1 MRKKL
6 LEQIKKAVAKQYGD
20 GYEVR
25 LYEIITP
32 SSCPIPS
39 IAIRTPS
46 ENICPAIQIGH
57 LLSAMRCGLSE
68 TEDAAAEFMDL
79 YNRINDI
86 SQYAQC
92 IPHIDHNYVTGTVT
106 YRLVNTEKEASRLTH
121 LPHKELLDLSAVY
134 TVPID
139 IGKSKDEYIIVDN
152 ALCERL
158 AISPDELQESADLH
172 TEFKGFRIT
181 PYTPCPS
188 AGPHAENDSSRL
200 WVLTSK
206 NGTNGATVLLYPYYL
221 RRLSGRLK
229 KDLYLVASSKDR
241 VIAAPAEKG
250 TDLQALRDMADRIN
264 SADEPGPGKFLTG
277 SVYRFSRRKGR
288 LEIAKQKVPIRDCT
302 ERK

>member
-1 MRKKL
+1 MLEKL
-6 LEQIKKAVAKQYGD
+6 SAEIKKAIDEQYGN
-20 GYEVR
+20 GYEVQF
-25 LYEIITP
+25 YETMTP
-32 SSCPIPS
+32 SGCPIPS
-39 IAIRTPS
+39 IAICAPS
-46 ENICPAIQIGH
+46 ENICPAIHIGQ
-57 LLSAMRCGLSE
+57 LLSPMRCGLME
-68 TEDAAAEFMDL
+68 PEDAAAEFMDL
-79 YNRINDI
+79 YNRIIDI

-92 IPHIDHNYVTGTVT
+92 LPHIDHNYVTGTVT
-106 YRLVNTEKEASRLTH
+106 YRLVNTEKEASRLTR

-152 ALCERL
+152 TLCERL
-158 AISPDELQESADLH
+158 SIGPDELQESAELH
-172 TEFKGFRIT
+172 TEYKGFRIT

-188 AGPHAENDSSRL
+188 AEPHAESDSSSL

-206 NGTNGATVLLYPYYL
+206 NGANGATVLLYPYYL

-250 TDLQALRDMADRIN
+250 TDLPTLRDMADRIN
-264 SADEPGPGKFLTG
+264 FAYEPGPGKFLTD
-277 SVYRFSRRKGR
+277 SIYRFSRRKDR
-288 LEIAKQKVPIRDCT
+288 LKIAKQKAPIRDCT